1 LLHGKVVLTLVM
13 YQNGLN
19 KLPTYQFLNTETN
32 EIEEHRMSYTVLD
45 EFKQNNPN
53 LERYF
58 SIEGLAG
65 LGDGLRMSTPG
76 TGQPVKAFEQG
87 VIQRMKDTIPGNT
100 LSKTHKTKM
109 PREW

>member
-1 LLHGKVVLTLVM
+1 MPV
-13 YQNGLN
+13 
-19 KLPTYQFLNTETN
+19 YQFLNKNSN
-32 EIEEHRMSYTVLD
+32 EVEEHTMSYKVLD
-45 EFKQNNPN
+45 QFKEDNPH

-65 LGDGLRMSTPG
+65 LGDGIRMNTPG

-87 VIQRMKDTIPGNT
+87 VIERIKNTVPGNT
-100 LSKTHKTKM
+100 LAKTHKTKM

>member
-1 LLHGKVVLTLVM
+1 MPV
-13 YQNGLN
+13 
-19 KLPTYQFLNTETN
+19 YQFLNKNSN
-32 EIEEHRMSYTVLD
+32 EVEEHTMSYKVPD
-45 EFKQNNPN
+45 QFKEDNPH

-65 LGDGLRMSTPG
+65 LGDGIRMSTPG

-87 VIQRMKDTIPGNT
+87 VIQRIKDSVPGNT
-100 LSKTHKTKM
+100 LAKTHKTKM